1 MDRNKKE
8 KKKKIWKEFNKER
21 EREKNCSI
29 NQVMRG
35 KGIAFND
42 IFLTVRFK
50 KKLRCKKCVTFV
62 KLHQA

>member
-1 MDRNKKE
+1 MDR
-8 KKKKIWKEFNKER
+8 KKKGEKMYGKNLIRR

>member
-1 MDRNKKE
+1 MDR
-8 KKKKIWKEFNKER
+8 KKKGEKMYGKNLIRR

-50 KKLRCKKCVTFV
+50 KKITV
-62 KLHQA
+62 